1 MNGITA
7 TVIRES
13 FSTAVYMGLYF
24 DMEERNGPL
33 ISGGSAGL
41 AGPLTYPFDVI
52 KTRQM
57 NNKKITFKKLLK
69 WVIYGKAFLRVL

>member
-1 MNGITA
+1 MFDIGKIHHQTNTNVPLSLVHFKNMNGITA

-41 AGPLTYPFDVI
+41 ASWTLYPFYVI
-52 KTRQM
+52 KHD
-57 NNKKITFKKLLK
+57 K
-69 WVIYGKAFLRVL
+69 